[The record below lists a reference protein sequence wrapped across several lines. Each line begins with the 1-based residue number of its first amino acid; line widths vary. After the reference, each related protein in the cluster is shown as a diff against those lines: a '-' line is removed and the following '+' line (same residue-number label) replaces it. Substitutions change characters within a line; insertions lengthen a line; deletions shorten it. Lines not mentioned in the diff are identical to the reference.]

1 MLTNPKSFLSWIQP
15 ATIKYADIAQ
25 NSLETYSK
33 KCADAVNPPSGST
46 EQYVEKCYSVASDAI
61 AKAGDSIRK
70 INYALK
76 AVQCSGG
83 HALSSELAIIVALLR
98 SDDLPPGSTEASL
111 LALMSGLVTIGNYIS
126 MVADGAPDYPGILSK
141 QINELRAC
149 RNAPLMLEDNLLPP
163 SFTFT
168 FIRLENKV
176 DEISDSEIS
185 SGIEESAKLF
195 QVAFSEWIGNQRK
208 EHLNEMRTVLQKL
221 QAITRDDDISNFWW
235 AGEAIIDA
243 LHAGVIRA
251 QGNVIAQIR
260 TISVGLQRYRK
271 DGSLGARDA
280 LGAERFKSL
289 LYFLSSIK
297 KPTHLVSEVLNTFNV
312 ADSLEEESVRGLR
325 TALEAAK
332 TEALT
337 DVIPEVRSL
346 LDAAM
351 VSLGRAH
358 SASKPEVFSGFFKS
372 FLASLRG
379 VSSVFYVVNEQEL
392 VAIATGALKPLEGIQ
407 QRAELTDSVIDKVK
421 ESLLYLESRL
431 IKLTE
436 NKATEHLK
444 VEGVDASVLEAL
456 VGELLQEINKGRKAL
471 GLTLDGGGSDESL
484 RDSLTKLVNV
494 ASSLSFVGSKRLASI
509 VEATARAFIH
519 QLESGTLSDSSEFKA
534 AARSLVAVEM
544 YLEAIVQ
551 KVSPSESLLPEA
563 EKSLS
568 VFGYDPVSTNT
579 ELPASQLLKR
589 FMEAK
594 NVGEALVEP
603 GDMFLSE
610 LFELRVVYE
619 HFLLKG
625 DVTNKDGVSAVYLA
639 ADKMSQAA
647 RIREEDS
654 LQRIASA
661 IAHFCKA
668 ALTHLSEEDY
678 PVVENTNLL
687 RSALETAIRCTD
699 EISVKGKCNLFT
711 SDLANKLVNAHA
723 VFEMDDVIV
732 EEVVSVE
739 DTETELGE
747 VSSAVETVVEVS
759 NGIDPAAD
767 WPEWADPQLISLF
780 RGEYLFHQERVVSAC
795 SPSDGLKITPEILRS
810 VHTMRGCSGSAEC
823 KPLHL
828 AFSRLED
835 KLNQLG
841 VTTTLTLESTTKLLT
856 IISEAQDFQEKFPWV
871 TSTLQLDAWV
881 DEIDSLESRAGLCGD
896 ADNLIVHSV
905 VPSVEVDNPVQS
917 DSLPTES
924 FNPGSDAV
932 PQFETVSLAFNKD
945 MAEFY
950 LDEADEVIPKMKM
963 YLADWLG
970 DVSDKELTA
979 SIKRCMHTLKGAA
992 LMAEHKSLSDIF
1004 HGMESLFEN
1013 IGLGLLKPD
1022 TYFEE
1027 LLQTTLEVID
1037 ELTSGMHRANS
1048 YTEPSL
1054 LLNCINSTVWSN
1066 TVDLNLLIGTA
1077 DSTAVEST
1085 HSDVAAETQASTS
1098 HESPAAESA
1107 PVSTADPVGEATVS
1121 GSTDEDHLQSI
1132 EATQTTQTSQPK
1144 KRRSRRGGRG
1154 RGNRQPTESDFE
1166 SAASDDE
1173 PQSLTLGTDE
1183 PLPPQG
1189 IDLVGV
1195 HQGDSPEVDPTL
1207 TVSVETAADVV
1218 EESLACES
1226 SSTEDSAIIL
1236 TEPEPEP
1243 EIEVQVE
1250 VAASATARA
1259 LIHEPR
1265 LEAVEPAS
1273 SVTHS
1278 EPKASEADQVQFSS
1292 DPLFSDTYELADGRL
1307 NSRGLIRHIESVRK
1321 YSESREITRQ
1331 SGSTDKIR
1339 IDQSLLDNAV
1349 TQASE
1354 LIASGHRQEGLH
1366 QEMSILVS
1374 TLRDRLDTMQLAHNQ
1389 FITLL
1394 RSQINSGSLRA
1405 STSIAF
1411 DKFQEQFNDLS
1422 TLSVSIGS
1430 QIGQL
1435 SQDVIES
1442 LECLSTIRD
1451 SSDVQGK
1458 LLRGLQN
1465 DLLDSRVVPFLN
1477 LKSLITQQ
1485 VDKAASALGKTVNV
1499 TFFGMD
1505 VIMDKIHLDEIKT
1518 PLTHILKNAVDHGIE
1533 SADQRRAA
1541 GKPPAGLIEVS
1552 VKRRAKNIV
1561 VCIKD
1566 DGRGI
1571 DSAIVRKKAV
1581 EKGLISSS
1589 ESLSERE
1596 IFNLITK
1603 SGFSTATTVTSIS
1616 GRGVGMDIV
1625 ASTIAE
1631 MGGHLLIDSTFGE
1644 GTMFTLEVPFTV
1656 GANRALIVR
1665 AGNQAFA
1672 LPTYLI
1678 RHVLNVSRR
1687 DIEAQI
1693 QQSGLAF
1700 VEHEE
1705 QIYDISHLADII
1717 AMPDLKKLADSST
1730 TDISLVLCEWSGHTI
1745 AVQVDRID
1753 SMPEIH
1759 IRKISGI
1766 LSMVRGITGST
1777 ELHDGTPA
1785 FVLDLPELVRVN
1797 LKKGESGYQV
1807 KSNRIRAVRIED
1819 RPFALI
1825 VDDANSYRKLLTTHF
1840 DSRGFKVFAARD
1852 GQDAIDNIPYESIP
1866 NIIVVDYEMP
1876 RLNGIE
1882 LVQQLRAIPEFS
1894 SVPIIMLTTR
1904 QGEIEGVAY
1913 EAGVNIFLNKPC
1925 RPDVM
1930 DAAIAELLPSFDLQ
1944 VPA

>member
-1 MLTNPKSFLSWIQP
+1 M
-15 ATIKYADIAQ
+15 
-25 NSLETYSK
+25 
-33 KCADAVNPPSGST
+33 
-46 EQYVEKCYSVASDAI
+46 
-61 AKAGDSIRK
+61 
-70 INYALK
+70 
-76 AVQCSGG
+76 
-83 HALSSELAIIVALLR
+83 
-98 SDDLPPGSTEASL
+98 
-111 LALMSGLVTIGNYIS
+111 
-126 MVADGAPDYPGILSK
+126 
-141 QINELRAC
+141 
-149 RNAPLMLEDNLLPP
+149 
-163 SFTFT
+163 
-168 FIRLENKV
+168 
-176 DEISDSEIS
+176 
-185 SGIEESAKLF
+185 
-195 QVAFSEWIGNQRK
+195 
-208 EHLNEMRTVLQKL
+208 
-221 QAITRDDDISNFWW
+221 
-235 AGEAIIDA
+235 
-243 LHAGVIRA
+243 
-251 QGNVIAQIR
+251 
-260 TISVGLQRYRK
+260 
-271 DGSLGARDA
+271 
-280 LGAERFKSL
+280 
-289 LYFLSSIK
+289 
-297 KPTHLVSEVLNTFNV
+297 
-312 ADSLEEESVRGLR
+312 
-325 TALEAAK
+325 
-332 TEALT
+332 
-337 DVIPEVRSL
+337 
-346 LDAAM
+346 
-351 VSLGRAH
+351 
-358 SASKPEVFSGFFKS
+358 
-372 FLASLRG
+372 
-379 VSSVFYVVNEQEL
+379 
-392 VAIATGALKPLEGIQ
+392 
-407 QRAELTDSVIDKVK
+407 
-421 ESLLYLESRL
+421 
-431 IKLTE
+431 
-436 NKATEHLK
+436 
-444 VEGVDASVLEAL
+444 
-456 VGELLQEINKGRKAL
+456 
-471 GLTLDGGGSDESL
+471 
-484 RDSLTKLVNV
+484 TKLVNV

-519 QLESGTLSDSSEFKA
+519 QLESGTLSDSPEFKA

-563 EKSLS
+563 EKSLEI
-568 VFGYDPVSTNT
+568 FGYDPVSPNT

-711 SDLANKLVNAHA
+711 SDLANKLINAHT
-723 VFEMDDVIV
+723 VFELDDVNV
-732 EEVVSVE
+732 DEVVSVDDPE
-739 DTETELGE
+739 ITLGE
-747 VSSAVETVVEVS
+747 VSQAVETVVEVS

-856 IISEAQDFQEKFPWV
+856 IISEAHDFQEKFPWV

-881 DEIDSLESRAGLCGD
+881 DEIDSLESSAGLFGD
-896 ADNLIVHSV
+896 ADNLKVNSV
-905 VPSVEVDNPVQS
+905 FPSAEVSTPVQADTLS
-917 DSLPTES
+917 TES
-924 FNPGSDAV
+924 INSGS
-932 PQFETVSLAFNKD
+932 ETVSQIGLVSLAFNKD

-1037 ELTSGMHRANS
+1037 ELTSGMRRSNNYS
-1048 YTEPSL
+1048 EPSL

-1077 DSTAVEST
+1077 EST
-1085 HSDVAAETQASTS
+1085 TGIESIHSDVVNETHPSIS
-1098 HESPAAESA
+1098 HASPAVDAT
-1107 PVSTADPVGEATVS
+1107 PVSTTDPVGEATITDS
-1121 GSTDEDHLQSI
+1121 ADEDHVQILES
-1132 EATQTTQTSQPK
+1132 TVTSETNQPK

-1154 RGNRQPTESDFE
+1154 RGNRQQTETNSE
-1166 SAASDDE
+1166 SPASDE
-1173 PQSLTLGTDE
+1173 ESQSLTLGTDE
-1183 PLPPQG
+1183 LQPPQG
-1189 IDLVGV
+1189 IDLVV
-1195 HQGDSPEVDPTL
+1195 LRQEVSPEVDSAV
-1207 TVSVETAADVV
+1207 TVSVEAATDVV
-1218 EESLACES
+1218 DESLACES
-1226 SSTEDSAIIL
+1226 SSAVDAAIIL

-1243 EIEVQVE
+1243 EPEPEIAVDAAALATVR
-1250 VAASATARA
+1250 VAE
-1259 LIHEPR
+1259 HEPCVQ
-1265 LEAVEPAS
+1265 AVGIAS
-1273 SVTHS
+1273 SDTHS
-1278 EPKASEADQVQFSS
+1278 EPAAFEADQVQFSS
-1292 DPLFSDTYELADGRL
+1292 DPLFSDTYELVDGRL

-1394 RSQINSGSLRA
+1394 RSQIKSGSLRS

-1571 DSAIVRKKAV
+1571 DSAIVRKKAI

-1797 LKKGESGYQV
+1797 LKKGDSGYQV